1 MKAEELMINDWF
13 SFNGKA
19 GQIGIIDNWDGEVS
33 YFNGDAEGI
42 LTFGFDDIKPIPLT
56 AEILE
61 KNEFGLQEQDFTD
74 KLYELKHCLYLE
86 PYSIGFSVG
95 CSITNYDHFNIHTR
109 MLSSFCKVYYV
120 HELQHVLRLCG
131 LGELANNFKI

>member
-1 MKAEELMINDWF
+1 MKSEELMIGDWV
-13 SFNGKA
+13 NTN
-19 GQIGIIDNWDGEVS
+19 QIVNPIKKVTASMIN
-33 YFNGDAEGI
+33 Y
-42 LTFGFDDIKPIPLT
+42 TDDEIARFEPIPLT

-61 KNEFGLQEQDFTD
+61 DNEFELQEQDFTD
-74 KLYELKHCLYLE
+74 KLYRLKYGLLYLE
-86 PYSIGFSVG
+86 PYSTGYSVG

-131 LGELANNFKI
+131 LGELANNFKIE